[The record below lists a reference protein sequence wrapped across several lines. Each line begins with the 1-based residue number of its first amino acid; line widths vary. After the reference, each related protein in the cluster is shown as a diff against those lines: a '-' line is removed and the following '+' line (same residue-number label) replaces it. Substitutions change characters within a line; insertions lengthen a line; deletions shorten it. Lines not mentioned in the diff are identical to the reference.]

1 MTESI
6 IVCIF
11 SYSNLNMNQNQNHY
25 LAWLYP
31 SYSYDVLPLS
41 TKVMMV
47 EETMVQIRKDYCLTS
62 AYLMNSELL
71 ATDRLEHQIALARV
85 FVSRLLC
92 GAQALYLNLHLP
104 SPSFRNLVAAYRYES
119 FKYRKSAIAQFC
131 RKDVSGQM
139 VTIYLREMD
148 HPDHLQIE
156 CCPWLSGFYRNNLT
170 Y

>member
-1 MTESI
+1 M
-6 IVCIF
+6 CIF
-11 SYSNLNMNQNQNHY
+11 SYNNLNMNQNQY
-25 LAWLYP
+25 VSWLYP

-47 EETMVQIRKDYCLTS
+47 EDTIVQIRKDYCLTS
-62 AYLMNSELL
+62 AYLVNSELSS
-71 ATDRLEHQIALARV
+71 TDRLEHQVALARV

-104 SPSFRNLVAAYRYES
+104 SPNFRNLVAAYRYES
-119 FKYRKSAIAQFC
+119 YRYRKSAIAQFC

-156 CCPWLSGFYRNNLT
+156 CCPWLNGFYRNNLT

>member
-1 MTESI
+1 MTEFI

-11 SYSNLNMNQNQNHY
+11 SYNNLNMNQNQY
-25 LAWLYP
+25 VSWLYP

-47 EETMVQIRKDYCLTS
+47 EDTIVQIRKDYCLTS
-62 AYLMNSELL
+62 AYLMNSELV

-156 CCPWLSGFYRNNLT
+156 CCPWLNGFYRNNLT